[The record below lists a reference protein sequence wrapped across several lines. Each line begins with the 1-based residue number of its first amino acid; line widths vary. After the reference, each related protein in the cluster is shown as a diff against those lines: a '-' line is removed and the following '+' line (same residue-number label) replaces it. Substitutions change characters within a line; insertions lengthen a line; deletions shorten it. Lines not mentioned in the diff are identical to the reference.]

1 MAPPNHGGVPWA
13 LLLGRKRACG
23 EPDPKTINGNASN
36 FGFKLLRIPDGPTM
50 TQGVPEMAGDG
61 SKIALDGPKM
71 ATRWL
76 QDSAQSGLGT
86 SRKKSQNTSQGW
98 PKTAHGV
105 PGMSPR

>member
-1 MAPPNHGGVPWA
+1 MAPPNHGGMPWA
-13 LLLGRKRACG
+13 LLLAGKG
-23 EPDPKTINGNASN
+23 PEEPDPKTINGNASN

-76 QDSAQSGLGT
+76 QDS
-86 SRKKSQNTSQGW
+86 
-98 PKTAHGV
+98 P
-105 PGMSPR
+105 